1 MGTAAVVGLAGLSYE
16 DNTEGGAAYT
26 ELAEAVRVRGE
37 VDRVYLD
44 APDLLQLRR
53 DGPHPNPES

>member
-1 MGTAAVVGLAGLSYE
+1 MVGLAGLSYE